1 MASDEWG
8 FIPLWKQTVRYQ
20 PESVISTDQIT
31 DFSFSCGLH
40 LCPAAR
46 LSWAGL
52 GASTFGSASAVV
64 SHASETCVQ
73 ALWGDPE
80 GCKILGLVGRGK
92 HVGPWAGR
100 EEGGTWGSVQLLI
113 RVLLFPKLGTEWNV
127 ESEVITGRWSRRTWN
142 FSADTDLY
150 CAFKARSTSEHC
162 SSCAYPQ
169 ISLCLYSLSC
179 KCIFSNAVDAK
190 TCIMKRGHIGLASV
204 FILGSLHLWSL
215 TSTWAQ
221 VDVNPNPG
229 LSELFWNS
237 NPRCLQSM

>member
-1 MASDEWG
+1 MG
-8 FIPLWKQTVRYQ
+8 FIYVQLLSC
-20 PESVISTDQIT
+20 PELDLGRQRSVLPQQL
-31 DFSFSCGLH
+31 FPMPVKRVFRRCGGTLR
-40 LCPAAR
+40 AVK
-46 LSWAGL
+46 SWGWWE
-52 GASTFGSASAVV
+52 GANTSVPG
-64 SHASETCVQ
+64 Q
-73 ALWGDPE
+73 G
-80 GCKILGLVGRGK
+80 GR
-92 HVGPWAGR
+92 R
-100 EEGGTWGSVQLLI
+100 GGTWGSVQLLI

-127 ESEVITGRWSRRTWN
+127 ESEVITGRWSGRTWN

-179 KCIFSNAVDAK
+179 KCIFSNAVDTK

>member
-73 ALWGDPE
+73 ALWEDPE

-100 EEGGTWGSVQLLI
+100 EERGDVGLSPAAHTSAFVPKVGN
-113 RVLLFPKLGTEWNV
+113 RVKCGK
-127 ESEVITGRWSRRTWN
+127 WSNHW
-142 FSADTDLY
+142 
-150 CAFKARSTSEHC
+150 
-162 SSCAYPQ
+162 P
-169 ISLCLYSLSC
+169 
-179 KCIFSNAVDAK
+179 
-190 TCIMKRGHIGLASV
+190 MKWENLKFQCGHW
-204 FILGSLHLWSL
+204 FIL
-215 TSTWAQ
+215 
-221 VDVNPNPG
+221 
-229 LSELFWNS
+229 
-237 NPRCLQSM
+237 CLQSTKHFRTLLKLCLSPDFFVSVQS